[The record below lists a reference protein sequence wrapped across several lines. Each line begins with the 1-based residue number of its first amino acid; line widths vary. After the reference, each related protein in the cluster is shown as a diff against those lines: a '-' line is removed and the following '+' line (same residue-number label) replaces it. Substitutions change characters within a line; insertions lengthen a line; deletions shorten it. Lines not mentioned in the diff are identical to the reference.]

1 MKKHNGKIIKEVKFY
16 PDEWNRVMELSKK
29 HKKLPAAYIREQA
42 VDGKI
47 MRPNL
52 DDSIDELLGDENRAV
67 TDINRIAKTVNTEK
81 AVLANDV
88 EEIERTIV
96 FLEEFMKNRLK
107 PFVFYEVTSHWLY

>member
-1 MKKHNGKIIKEVKFY
+1 MKKYKGKIIKEVKFY
-16 PDEWNRVMELSKK
+16 PDEWDRVMELSKK

-47 MRPNL
+47 LKSNL
-52 DDSIDELLGDENRAV
+52 DDYIDELLNDENRAV

-81 AVLANDV
+81 AVYANDV
-88 EEIERTIV
+88 EEIEKTIV

-107 PFVFYEVTSHWLY
+107 PFVFHEVTSLWLY